1 MPSPYFSEGEL
12 GPRPRTSE
20 ELSQVVWGAIVALIW
35 SRLADG
41 SFGNFY
47 GTECNDGGA
56 IYRVDEQAFSLALR
70 GAVPEIPWPLTPD
83 AVPSPLAM
91 FDLIQ
96 FCYQSVAKPII
107 RSVHTYFGHSHF
119 DFDPVEGRAI
129 FRNDVNRVFSRN
141 GIAYELTA
149 EGGIV
154 RIGPAVLREELLRF
168 TFSTGDGD
176 LDRMLEAARKKFLAP
191 DLNVRNDA
199 LEKLWDAW
207 ERIKTLELPGA
218 ANKLASATKL
228 LNKASTEPGFR
239 QDLEDEA
246 RALTNLGN
254 TFQIRHSETD
264 KTPIQRSEH
273 VDFLFHRLFAM
284 IRLVLRMSGRGG

>member
-1 MPSPYFSEGEL
+1 MPAPYFSESEL

-20 ELSQVVWGAIVALIW
+20 ELSGAVWGAIVALIW
-35 SRLADG
+35 SRIADG

-47 GTECNDGGA
+47 GIECNDGGA

-70 GAVPEIPWPLTPD
+70 GEVPEIPWPLVPD
-83 AVPSPLAM
+83 AAPSTLAM
-91 FDLIQ
+91 LDLIQ
-96 FCYQSVAKPII
+96 FCSQSVAKPII

-154 RIGPAVLREELLRF
+154 RTGPAVLREELLRF

-176 LDRMLEAARKKFLAP
+176 LDRMLEAARKKFLNP
-191 DLNVRNDA
+191 DLSVRDDA

-207 ERIKTLELPGA
+207 ERIKTLEIPGKG
-218 ANKLASATKL
+218 NKQASAAQLLDKASSEPNFRKL
-228 LNKASTEPGFR
+228 LE
-239 QDLEDEA
+239 EEA
-246 RALTNLGN
+246 RKLTEIGN
-254 TFQIRHSETD
+254 TFRIRHTEAYN
-264 KTPIQRSEH
+264 TPIERREH
-273 VDFLFHRLFAM
+273 LDFLFHRLFAM
-284 IRLVLRMSGRGG
+284 IRLVLRMSERGG

>member
-70 GAVPEIPWPLTPD
+70 GAVPEIQWPLTPD

-119 DFDPVEGRAI
+119 DFDTVEGRAI
-129 FRNDVNRVFSRN
+129 FRDDVNRLFSRH

-149 EGGIV
+149 EGSIV
-154 RIGPAVLREELLRF
+154 RIGPPLLREALLGF
-168 TFSTGDGD
+168 TFSTGDGE
-176 LDRMLEAARKKFLAP
+176 LDRMLEAARKKLLDP
-191 DLNVRNDA
+191 DLSVRNDA
-199 LEKLWDAW
+199 LETLWDAW
-207 ERIKTLELPGA
+207 ERIKTLEIPGKG
-218 ANKLASATKL
+218 NKPASAAQLLDKASSEPNFRKL
-228 LNKASTEPGFR
+228 LEEETRKLTEI
-239 QDLEDEA
+239 
-246 RALTNLGN
+246 GN
-254 TFQIRHSETD
+254 TFRIRHTEAYN
-264 KTPIQRSEH
+264 TPIERSEH

>member
-1 MPSPYFSEGEL
+1 MPAPYFSEGER

-20 ELSQVVWGAIVALIW
+20 ELSAAVWGAIVALIW

-56 IYRVDEQAFSLALR
+56 IYRVDEQAFSLALK
-70 GAVPEIPWPLTPD
+70 GEVPEIPWPLVAD
-83 AVPSPLAM
+83 AAPSPLAM

-96 FCYQSVAKPII
+96 FCYRSVAKPII

-119 DFDPVEGRAI
+119 DFDPVEGQAI

-154 RIGPAVLREELLRF
+154 RIGPAVLREELLRL
-168 TFSTGDGD
+168 TFSTGDSD
-176 LDRMLEAARKKFLAP
+176 LDRMLEAARKTFLGP
-191 DLNVRNDA
+191 DLIGRGEA
-199 LEKLWDAW
+199 LEQLWEAW
-207 ERIKTLELPGA
+207 ERIKALEIPGKG
-218 ANKLASATKL
+218 NKPASAAQLLDKASSEPNFRKL
-228 LNKASTEPGFR
+228 LE
-239 QDLEDEA
+239 EEA
-246 RALTNLGN
+246 RKLTEIGN
-254 TFQIRHSETD
+254 TFRIRQTEAYN
-264 KTPIQRSEH
+264 TPIERSEH

>member
-1 MPSPYFSEGEL
+1 MPAPYFSEGEL

-20 ELSQVVWGAIVALIW
+20 ELSEAVWGAIVALIW

-47 GTECNDGGA
+47 GIECDDGGA

-70 GAVPEIPWPLTPD
+70 GEVPEIPWPLVPD
-83 AVPSPLAM
+83 AAPSILPM

-154 RIGPAVLREELLRF
+154 RTGPAVLREELLRF

-176 LDRMLEAARKKFLAP
+176 LDRMLEAARKNFSNP
-191 DLNVRNDA
+191 DLSVRDDA

-207 ERIKTLELPGA
+207 ERIKTLEIPGKG
-218 ANKLASATKL
+218 NKQASAAQLLDKASSEPNFRKL
-228 LNKASTEPGFR
+228 LE
-239 QDLEDEA
+239 EEA
-246 RALTNLGN
+246 RKLTEIGN
-254 TFQIRHSETD
+254 TFRIRHTEAYN
-264 KTPIQRSEH
+264 TPIERREH
-273 VDFLFHRLFAM
+273 IDFLFHRLFAM